1 MHGQLLPSG
10 RFAAAPDC
18 YSCRRG
24 RRLRLCYDR
33 SFWAGAK
40 QLLKATDY
48 FSQPEAAAGVRN
60 GCTAIQSLI
69 AINKICLPRTIFLPP
84 RVFFLRRSRLTGT
97 SLPSAAARARARS
110 QGTNVVGNL
119 HPRALLSFVIF
130 VPSFFSVILVP
141 ERSEELTRGSREL
154 YGYITT

>member
-119 HPRALLSFVIF
+119 HPRTLSPLSSSCPKAADLSTFLRHPRALSFF
-130 VPSFFSVILVP
+130 RHPRAQRP
-141 ERSEELTRGSREL
+141 QT
-154 YGYITT
+154 

>member
-60 GCTAIQSLI
+60 GCAAFGIVGL
-69 AINKICLPRTIFLPP
+69 RDYTIFDCNKQDLSPSNGLFAAP
-84 RVFFLRRSRLTGT
+84 RIFSSAFEAYGDGLALRCGADTRE
-97 SLPSAAARARARS
+97 RARS
-110 QGTNVVGNL
+110 QGAQ
-119 HPRALLSFVIF
+119 H
-130 VPSFFSVILVP
+130 
-141 ERSEELTRGSREL
+141 SREL
-154 YGYITT
+154 TPSRPLFFRSSSCPSEARN

>member
-1 MHGQLLPSG
+1 M
-10 RFAAAPDC
+10 
-18 YSCRRG
+18 
-24 RRLRLCYDR
+24 
-33 SFWAGAK
+33 
-40 QLLKATDY
+40 KATDY

-69 AINKICLPRTIFLPP
+69 ATSKICLPRTIFLPP

-119 HPRALLSFVIF
+119 HPRALSFFRHPRALSFFGHPRARRPQAEGID
-130 VPSFFSVILVP
+130 
-141 ERSEELTRGSREL
+141 TRIQGIIWLYYHLDSRIRDCVLAPKFAYREL
-154 YGYITT
+154 KSLQSPLT